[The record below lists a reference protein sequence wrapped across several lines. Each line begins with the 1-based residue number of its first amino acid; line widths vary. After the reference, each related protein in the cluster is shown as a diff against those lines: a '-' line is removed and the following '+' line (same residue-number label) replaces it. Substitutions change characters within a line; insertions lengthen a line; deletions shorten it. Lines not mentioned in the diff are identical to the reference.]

1 MTDNKALSLFER
13 IGGAETVNAL
23 VSAYFWELHTQPRAP
38 TLCGFYS
45 KATDHYQTRMVEYI
59 TGFLGGPGLYQQ
71 AHGLP
76 MLREQHCRLTID
88 DAMRD
93 QWYGCMQAAIADV
106 ISDAA
111 LRTQLEAAFWRMADS
126 LRNA

>member
-1 MTDNKALSLFER
+1 MSEGR
-13 IGGAETVNAL
+13 
-23 VSAYFWELHTQPRAP
+23 
-38 TLCGFYS
+38 
-45 KATDHYQTRMVEYI
+45 
-59 TGFLGGPGLYQQ
+59 
-71 AHGLP
+71 HG
-76 MLREQHCRLTID
+76 
-88 DAMRD
+88 

>member
-1 MTDNKALSLFER
+1 MMDNKAPSLFER

-23 VSAYFWELHTQPRAP
+23 VSAYFRELHTQPRAP
-38 TLCGFYS
+38 TLCVFYS

-71 AHGLP
+71 AHGLL

>member
-1 MTDNKALSLFER
+1 MTETKTPTLFER
-13 IGGAETVNAL
+13 IGGEKTVRAL
-23 VSAYFWELHTQPRAP
+23 VAAYFRQLHSQARAV

-45 KATDHYQTRMVEYI
+45 KDVEHYQARMTEYI
-59 TGFLGGPGLYQQ
+59 TGFLGGPGLYQK

-76 MLREQHCRLTID
+76 MLREQHCRLTINE
-88 DAMRD
+88 AMRD
-93 QWYGCMQAAIADV
+93 QWYGCMQAAVAEV
-106 ISDAA
+106 ITEPV